1 VSNDKCIKQ
10 SRPFTLWGISK
21 AAIPIGQR
29 GTQFAS
35 PEAQNA
41 QLEFYGGEL
50 FGG

>member
-1 VSNDKCIKQ
+1 VSNDKCLEQ
-10 SRPFTLWGISK
+10 SRPFPLGGISK

-29 GTQFAS
+29 GSQFAP
-35 PEAQNA
+35 PEAQNT